1 MAKGKRYDRDF
12 QLNAARLV
20 VEQGFT
26 VAEVSRKTGASAFSI
41 SRWITRL
48 RELGELKVN
57 GHTLAEADELRQLRK
72 RVQQLEL
79 ENEILKKATAYFA
92 KESL

>member
-20 VEQGFT
+20 VEQGFS
-26 VAEVSRKTGASAFSI
+26 VAEVSRKTGASGFSI
-41 SRWITRL
+41 SRWIKRF
-48 RELGELKVN
+48 RELGDLKVN
-57 GHTLAEADELRQLRK
+57 GQVLAEADELRQLRK